1 MHFTALQDKLK
12 SVVARLPRRVTL
24 LIVLV
29 VAVLAI
35 ALWLCL
41 DLLTTAANLSTS
53 GQLAAFAGLAVF
65 LLTLGLGGLAFFF
78 RRQPSLPESP
88 LMSSIML
95 GLVVLPS
102 FTIATTFALVAH
114 TIIRP
119 TQSLLAELLVQ
130 PEASLWRPWVFFW
143 QVLVLIFALRI
154 TPSSPIITSDRSQTS
169 VWKRAWYWIDRDL
182 TTNRSLVAGLL
193 SGLALWL
200 VYVFIQ
206 SMAASFS
213 NPWLDLGESAVPT
226 LATPLL
232 IILAVVAL
240 TLAPWAEEV
249 FFRGLLFE
257 HWQTKLSPVLTNL
270 GAAAI
275 FAFLPM
281 RPLLWVPAFLLGI
294 GLGFLRQ
301 RSGLSAA
308 ILAHILFN
316 SLMLVLNPLLV
327 I

>member
-1 MHFTALQDKLK
+1 MSSVDRHDDLK
-12 SVVARLPRRVTL
+12 SVVARLHRRVTL

-29 VAVLAI
+29 VAALAV
-35 ALWLCL
+35 AVWLCL
-41 DLLTTAANLSTS
+41 DLLTTAANLSTN
-53 GQLAAFAGLAVF
+53 GQLAAFAGLTVF

-78 RRQPSLPESP
+78 RRQPFLSESP
-88 LMSSIML
+88 LMPALML
-95 GLVVLPS
+95 GLVILPS
-102 FTIATTFALVAH
+102 FIIAVTFAAVAH

-143 QVLVLIFALRI
+143 QVLVLIFAVRI
-154 TPSSPIITSDRSQTS
+154 APASPTITTDKSQTS
-169 VWKRAWYWIDRDL
+169 AWKQTLSWIGRNL
-182 TTNRSLVAGLL
+182 PTGRSLVAGLL

-200 VYVFIQ
+200 IYTFIQ
-206 SMAASFS
+206 SMAVSFS
-213 NPWLDLGESAVPT
+213 EPWLDLGNTA
-226 LATPLL
+226 ATSLTFPMFV
-232 IILAVVAL
+232 ILAVVSL

-249 FFRGLLFE
+249 FFRELLLD
-257 HWQTKLSPVLTNL
+257 HWRTRMPPVLANL
-270 GAAAI
+270 SAAAI
-275 FAFLPM
+275 FAFLPV

-294 GLGFLRQ
+294 GLGLLRQ

-316 SLMLVLNPLLV
+316 ALMLVLNPLLV